1 MEEFKIY
8 TFDGLTYK
16 VYRDGT
22 IIGAR
27 GKIKTRLNKDGYLE
41 VTLGKNKRTSKRV
54 HRIVAELFVPNP
66 NNLLEVNHKDCNR
79 ANANADNLEW
89 ISRLDNVRYSSE
101 QGKYSDSK
109 KGLKNGRSK
118 YTLEEI
124 QRMRELYDNGMGVM
138 DVIKEMYPTLTYRER
153 KNKWNA
159 INGICK
165 RVSYE
170 DV

>member
-41 VTLGKNKRTSKRV
+41 ATLGKNKRTSKRV

-66 NNLLEVNHKDCNR
+66 NNLPEVNHKDCNR